1 MNVKDWFQQ
10 AKKPSYWITQDSPKD
25 ALYLGKLVY
34 GGLILLLLYRWYAG
48 KFLMD
53 IALSPV
59 INPEVDN
66 TFWLVLAS
74 GIPEIIIQNPTLC
87 IIVDVLIFALACLGF
102 IRNDK
107 VKITWMFLVLFF
119 IQTIT
124 VETYTS
130 SHSKT
135 VLAVLL
141 VVLPFGFRGQYW
153 LRLWEFAR
161 FILAFVMVNS
171 AIAKVYFGG
180 VFQNNQMTNIL
191 LAQHTDILV
200 QSPNSLQSQLVQFL
214 INHPLFTNGIY
225 YSAVLLQFVF
235 IVAFF
240 TKKYDKILAIFLI
253 GFVMGTHIMMRIYNL
268 DLLFLILPLWFSAA
282 YFSPIGNVSFNQTTP
297 NEPRFVFK
305 TFRIN
310 Y

>member
-1 MNVKDWFQQ
+1 MNFNDWFQQ

-25 ALYLGKLVY
+25 AFYLGKLVY
-34 GGLILLLLYRWYAG
+34 GALIFLLLYRWYAG

-66 TFWLVLAS
+66 TFWLVLTS
-74 GIPEIIIQNPTLC
+74 GIPELIINNPTLC
-87 IIVDVLIFALACLGF
+87 IIIDVIILALACLGF
-102 IRNDK
+102 IRQDK
-107 VKITWMFLVLFF
+107 VKITWIFLVLFF

-135 VLAVLL
+135 VVAILL
-141 VVLPFGFRGQYW
+141 TVLPFGFRGQYW
-153 LRLWEFAR
+153 LRLWELAR
-161 FILAFVMVNS
+161 YVLAYIMVNS
-171 AIAKVYFGG
+171 AVAKIYFGG
-180 VFQNNQMTNIL
+180 LFLKNQMTNIL
-191 LAQHTDILV
+191 WEQHTDLLIL
-200 QSPNSLQSQLVQFL
+200 QPYSWQTKFIRFL
-214 INHPLFTNGIY
+214 LNHTIFTNGIY

-253 GFVMGTHIMMRIYNL
+253 GFVLGTHIMMRIYNL

-282 YFSPIGNVSFNQTTP
+282 YFSPIGKVTFNHTTP